1 MPRIVIQAEK
11 PDRYLAVVTLSE
23 RIISAHL
30 QDCHYAA
37 QLIERLGWATADAE
51 SFELL
56 SSERPRRP
64 RETGSHR
71 GHPPSGDV
79 LGPNRRDLAG
89 DLEPLARAGGL

>member
-1 MPRIVIQAEK
+1 MPRIVIQADQS
-11 PDRYLAVVTLSE
+11 DRYSAVVTLSE

-30 QDCHYAA
+30 QDCHYVA

-56 SSERPRRP
+56 SSERPLPP

-71 GHPPSGDV
+71 GRPPSGDL
-79 LGPNRRDLAG
+79 LGPSGRDLATK
-89 DLEPLARAGGL
+89 RYMR